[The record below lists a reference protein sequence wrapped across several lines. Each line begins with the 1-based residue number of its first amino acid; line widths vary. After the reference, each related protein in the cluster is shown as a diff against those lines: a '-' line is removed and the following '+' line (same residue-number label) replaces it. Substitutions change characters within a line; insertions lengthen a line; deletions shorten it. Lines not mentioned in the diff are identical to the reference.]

1 MQRISKGN
9 PPAFFSDFIKKEKP
23 KDWNDVAPIR
33 EKLREYILFWRMSR
47 RVFALIRKSRY
58 KAAGTA
64 ISIISIPAI
73 CFQLRLSRTI
83 ICWCP
88 AILKNMGPNTKT
100 SKSEAKRITIFSL
113 IRQLTLLLSIWN
125 IPLQGRWKLLAK
137 SKKASAQ
144 SVILT

>member
-33 EKLREYILFWRMSR
+33 EKLREYILENEQKG
-47 RVFALIRKSRY
+47 FALIRKSRY

-88 AILKNMGPNTKT
+88 AIPKNMGPNTKT

>member
-33 EKLREYILFWRMSR
+33 EKLREYILENEQKGFC
-47 RVFALIRKSRY
+47 AYTEIK
-58 KAAGTA
+58 
-64 ISIISIPAI
+64 I
-73 CFQLRLSRTI
+73 Q
-83 ICWCP
+83 
-88 AILKNMGPNTKT
+88 
-100 SKSEAKRITIFSL
+100 EAKRITIFSL

-137 SKKASAQ
+137 SKKASVQ